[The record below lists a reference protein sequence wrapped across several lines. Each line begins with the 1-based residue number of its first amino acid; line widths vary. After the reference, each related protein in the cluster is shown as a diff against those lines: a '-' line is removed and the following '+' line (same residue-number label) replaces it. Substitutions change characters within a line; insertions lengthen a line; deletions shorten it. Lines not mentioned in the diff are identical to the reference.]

1 MGHIAVT
8 CPICQHV
15 GFNAARDAPAPT
27 DVVSCAS
34 CGLKLSY
41 GFLLR
46 KLTPASDDRKV
57 PAPTAVVRKVAA
69 ARKPPIK
76 RKLHKAKRKKR
87 RAA

>member
-15 GFNAARDAPAPT
+15 GFNAVREAPAPT
-27 DVVSCAS
+27 DVVTCAS

-46 KLTPASDDRKV
+46 KLTPASDDRKA
-57 PAPTAVVRKVAA
+57 PPTAVRKVAA

-76 RKLHKAKRKKR
+76 RKTHSVKRKAKRR
-87 RAA
+87 SA

>member
-1 MGHIAVT
+1 MGHLAVT

-27 DVVSCAS
+27 DVVACAS

-46 KLTPASDDRKV
+46 KLTPASDDRKAA
-57 PAPTAVVRKVAA
+57 PLPTATRKLPA